1 MDECGDDDVF
11 NRLRADLQDVLSFK
25 AGGASANGKFLE
37 RYIRQEASF
46 HVHYR
51 VGITPRHT
59 DGGDLCALLEATD
72 YGCGVKPSGGME
84 ILTNGDSGQDC
95 VKVSVFIDVRKLGD
109 NCHDVV
115 TTRPTMVWLQ
125 TLDECKRSF
134 GDSRKLGAETI
145 INGVLGGC
153 NPQGKQSTF
162 LPFGGQHDPLGLS
175 LTSWKA
181 K

>member
-1 MDECGDDDVF
+1 MVHRPSRNNACGNHNGSLSAVLARLLQEMDECGDDDVF

-95 VKVSVFIDVRKLGD
+95 VKVSVFIDIRKLAI
-109 NCHDVV
+109 
-115 TTRPTMVWLQ
+115 MAM
-125 TLDECKRSF
+125 TL
-134 GDSRKLGAETI
+134 
-145 INGVLGGC
+145 
-153 NPQGKQSTF
+153 
-162 LPFGGQHDPLGLS
+162 
-175 LTSWKA
+175 
-181 K
+181 